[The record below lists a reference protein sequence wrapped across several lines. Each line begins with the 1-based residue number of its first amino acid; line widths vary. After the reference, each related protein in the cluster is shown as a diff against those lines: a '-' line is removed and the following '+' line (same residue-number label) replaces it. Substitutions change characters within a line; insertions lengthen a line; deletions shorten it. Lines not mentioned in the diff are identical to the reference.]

1 MNDEEER
8 YTFSSLITSLIGMEG
23 RIKEFYELTS
33 AATERSD
40 LKSLLGEFESVVEMT
55 LEPIAGLKLAEP
67 LAEINSTISD
77 DRNADMEK
85 LAKLERVVSD
95 IYVRASAKVMTMSAE
110 TSQLLETLAHQS
122 MERVGELERIR
133 A

>member
-1 MNDEEER
+1 
-8 YTFSSLITSLIGMEG
+8 
-23 RIKEFYELTS
+23 
-33 AATERSD
+33 
-40 LKSLLGEFESVVEMT
+40 MT

-110 TSQLLETLAHQS
+110 TSQLLETLARQS
-122 MERVGELERIR
+122 MERVAELERIR